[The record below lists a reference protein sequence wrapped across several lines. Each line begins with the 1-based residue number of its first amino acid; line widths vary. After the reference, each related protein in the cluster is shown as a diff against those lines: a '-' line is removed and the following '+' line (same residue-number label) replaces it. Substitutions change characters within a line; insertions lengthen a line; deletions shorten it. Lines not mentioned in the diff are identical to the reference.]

1 MITAS
6 VGVLL
11 AVLGSGP
18 GPVETP
24 VEPPIEPRVR
34 WEAPP
39 GCGTADE
46 LRERVT
52 RQLGMLEAG
61 IEIVGR
67 VRRSEGLHVLELELV
82 VGGERQQRSFS
93 AVECHTLLDAAVIV
107 SSAALGPS
115 AADEAAEG
123 PGRAVGPEPVVP
135 EPAEVPAPPATT
147 VREAAPGPASS
158 GRTSTS
164 VRGAMAGPAGAQE
177 GASGLERA
185 PSSPGP
191 AAATTRE
198 PTPTAATPRAG
209 RPGQWLVSARGGL
222 GYDGTLAA
230 PLGSLGLGRGWP
242 RWRAQLL
249 LDAFGGRADG
259 PRGRLDL
266 RVVTASPRV
275 CATVRTHTAARTRTA
290 IELSPCAGVGLGLA
304 VGHGRDVP
312 NARTAVV
319 PWLAANLDFGV
330 RVVPRPWLAVGLE
343 LSNYALLGRPLFVL
357 SDQRTVYRAGA
368 AGSRALLTVELR
380 FSATDPA
387 GAGH

>member
-18 GPVETP
+18 GPVEPT
-24 VEPPIEPRVR
+24 VR

-52 RQLGMLEAG
+52 RQLGTLEAG

-93 AVECHTLLDAAVIV
+93 AVECRTLLDAAAIV

-115 AADEAAEG
+115 AADETTEG
-123 PGRAVGPEPVVP
+123 PVRAMGPVVVP
-135 EPAEVPAPPATT
+135 EPTAVPPPPATT
-147 VREAAPGPASS
+147 NVRATEPRPAKPV
-158 GRTSTS
+158 RTSTS
-164 VRGAMAGPAGAQE
+164 ATTQGAASARGGA
-177 GASGLERA
+177 
-185 PSSPGP
+185 SPGP
-191 AAATTRE
+191 TLAPAASTPRK
-198 PTPTAATPRAG
+198 PTPEATAIPRSA
-209 RPGQWLVSARGGL
+209 RLGQWLVSARGGL

-230 PLGSLGLGRGWP
+230 PMGSLGFGRAWR

-259 PRGRLDL
+259 PRGGLDL
-266 RVVTASPRV
+266 RVVTVSPRA
-275 CATVRTHTAARTRTA
+275 CATIRTRA
-290 IELSPCAGVGLGLA
+290 PIELSPCAGVA
-304 VGHGRDVP
+304 VGPAVGRGRDVP

-330 RVVPRPWLAVGLE
+330 RMVPRPWLAVGIE
-343 LSNYALLGRPLFVL
+343 LSNYALLGRPRFVL
-357 SDQRTVYRAGA
+357 SDQRTVYRAGP
-368 AGSRALLTVELR
+368 AGSRALLTLELR
-380 FSATDPA
+380 FSATDSA
-387 GAGH
+387 AAGH

>member
-11 AVLGSGP
+11 AVLGAGP
-18 GPVETP
+18 GPVEP
-24 VEPPIEPRVR
+24 AVR

-39 GCGTADE
+39 GCGTAEE

-52 RQLGMLEAG
+52 RQLGALEAG

-67 VRRSEGLHVLELELV
+67 VRRAEGLHVLELELV

-115 AADEAAEG
+115 AATEATEG
-123 PGRAVGPEPVVP
+123 LGVIAGEPGPVVP
-135 EPAEVPAPPATT
+135 EPTSVPAPPAEPAT
-147 VREAAPGPASS
+147 APEPTRSV
-158 GRTSTS
+158 RTSTS
-164 VRGAMAGPAGAQE
+164 ARRA
-177 GASGLERA
+177 ASETLA
-185 PSSPGP
+185 
-191 AAATTRE
+191 E
-198 PTPTAATPRAG
+198 PTPEETTATRRPL
-209 RPGQWLVSARGGL
+209 RPGYWLVSARGGL

-230 PLGSLGLGRGWP
+230 PLGSLGFGRAWA

-249 LDAFGGRADG
+249 VDAFGGRADG
-259 PRGRLDL
+259 LRGGLEL
-266 RVVTASPRV
+266 RVVTVSPRV
-275 CATVRTHTAARTRTA
+275 CATVRMRMPARTRATVRTRVP
-290 IELSPCAGVGLGLA
+290 IELSPCAGMAAGPA
-304 VGHGRDVP
+304 VGRGRDVP

-330 RVVPRPWLAVGLE
+330 RVVPRPWLALGLE
-343 LSNYALLGRPLFVL
+343 LSNYVLLGWPLFVL
-357 SDQRTVYRAGA
+357 SDERTVYRAGA
-368 AGSRALLTVELR
+368 AGSRVLLALELR
-380 FSATDPA
+380 FSATDSA